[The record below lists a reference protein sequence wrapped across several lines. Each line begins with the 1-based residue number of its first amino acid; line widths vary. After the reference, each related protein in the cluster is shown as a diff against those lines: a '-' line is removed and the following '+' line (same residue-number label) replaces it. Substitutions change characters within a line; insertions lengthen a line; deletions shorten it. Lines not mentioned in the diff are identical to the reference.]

1 MKKTILC
8 VLLLMPSFVYAR
20 NDPSVLMQTLSSNRN
35 LAQSS
40 QAILVLSR
48 DFSSISANA
57 YLCEKID
64 GIWQISSPGFA
75 SSIGKNGF
83 APIDQKREGDGKTPS
98 GIFPLG
104 ITFGYAEKAETTMPY
119 RQTNENDFWVD
130 DVNSPQYNTWVKGKP
145 DAKSYEIMKRNDI
158 LYKWGIV
165 VEYNTNPVVR
175 GKGSAIFLHVWQK
188 PGGITVG
195 CASFSEESVLAI
207 FKWLDPSKKPVV
219 VMGIFEDLAKFSK

>member
-130 DVNSPQYNTWVKGKP
+130 DVNSPQYNTWGKGKP

-175 GKGSAIFLHVWQK
+175 GKGSAIFLHVARHDYAPTAGCIAVAK
-188 PGGITVG
+188 P
-195 CASFSEESVLAI
+195 VLAALLGLLGPGSTI
-207 FKWLDPSKKPVV
+207 TIEP
-219 VMGIFEDLAKFSK
+219 